1 MAKAKWEEIEQA
13 RRDGMGYA
21 LRIAREKGI
30 KGLEDE
36 IRFRN
41 ISRVSVAMS
50 SKEYIELRENLGKKI
65 SQVVLTLA
73 EITLRDKFGFGKS
86 RLEKFADRLNEK
98 AGCVAEGYT
107 TVGNIGKRN
116 GNVSQVGI
124 RKVAFDKCLINNA
137 MCQKQKKR
145 KC

>member
-1 MAKAKWEEIEQA
+1 MGKAKWAELEQA

-30 KGLEDE
+30 EGLEEE
-36 IRFRN
+36 IKFRN

-50 SKEYIELRENLGKKI
+50 TKEYIELREKMGKQI
-65 SQVVLTLA
+65 IQVMLTLA
-73 EITLRDKFGFGKS
+73 EITLRDEFGFGKS

-107 TVGNIGKRN
+107 TVEEQLEILEKETGMLAK
-116 GNVSQVGI
+116 
-124 RKVAFDKCLINNA
+124 LE
-137 MCQKQKKR
+137 
-145 KC
+145 

>member
-21 LRIAREKGI
+21 LRIAREKGVE
-30 KGLEDE
+30 GLEDE

-73 EITLRDKFGFGKS
+73 EITLRMSLVLAK
-86 RLEKFADRLNEK
+86 ADLKNLQ
-98 AGCVAEGYT
+98 T
-107 TVGNIGKRN
+107 
-116 GNVSQVGI
+116 
-124 RKVAFDKCLINNA
+124 D
-137 MCQKQKKR
+137 
-145 KC
+145 

>member
-1 MAKAKWEEIEQA
+1 MAKAKWAEIEQA

-30 KGLEDE
+30 KGLEEE
-36 IRFRN
+36 IKFRN

-73 EITLRDKFGFGKS
+73 EITLRDEFGFGKS
-86 RLEKFADRLNEK
+86 RLEKICRQ
-98 AGCVAEGYT
+98 
-107 TVGNIGKRN
+107 I
-116 GNVSQVGI
+116 
-124 RKVAFDKCLINNA
+124 
-137 MCQKQKKR
+137 KR
-145 KC
+145 KSRMRGRGIYNSRRTD